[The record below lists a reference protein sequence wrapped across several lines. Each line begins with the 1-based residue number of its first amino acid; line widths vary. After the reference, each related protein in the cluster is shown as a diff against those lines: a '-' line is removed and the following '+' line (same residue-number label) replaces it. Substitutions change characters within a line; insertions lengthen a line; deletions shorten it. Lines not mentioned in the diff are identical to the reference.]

1 MLAIIER
8 YNKSKESTH
17 FTKLKAS
24 GRFAV
29 YAFCI
34 YLATTFTIGC
44 LGLIM
49 GSFLLTLPLAMLIS
63 NPIAWILMGI
73 VFAATYKMVIEPLF
87 YLVKGYVD
95 EKGTVKE
102 EKSPKE
108 QKLTRSKSLDS
119 GLDTIS
125 RQTNDSDKRVR
136 RNSYS
141 PSTDSG
147 IAPGSEPASSNNSRR
162 NSNASGDSGLG
173 GKEFHGDLQ
182 TLMHQTNLKKYDYL
196 LRQHDIAHIARVK
209 YGYSE
214 SSTNNVFFSIPGD
227 VNSLNERLKEYK
239 NEVKRENSK
248 KTFTAVVNIGNY
260 HWVTLVGTYE
270 STNKQFRAYYC
281 DSFGTQLPNKIDGT
295 IKDNISLANEITAEC
310 VEPLDNEIGDLIRE
324 KENNPDN
331 VILKEKKDDVQET
344 LNCARKHKNK
354 LVSKQIDGNYIVS
367 ILQET
372 LEIGNDD
379 NIRSSPTKQQKDGC
393 NCGVFALENAH
404 RITQMFNED
413 KSFDEI
419 DRELS
424 KYKPSSEQLQ
434 KKRREFTK
442 ALMEDE
448 EWKEAIAE
456 GGILHDALQQ
466 LSLEDSKKEE
476 TQPATSSF
484 VQDVIIT
491 AYNSVKNAFF
501 SN

>member
-1 MLAIIER
+1 MLGIREK
-8 YNKSKESTH
+8 YNTFKESTH

-34 YLATTFTIGC
+34 YLATTFIIGC

-63 NPIAWILMGI
+63 NPIVWILMGI
-73 VFAATYKMVIEPLF
+73 VLTATYKMVIEPLF
-87 YLVKGYVD
+87 YLVKDYVD

-108 QKLTRSKSLDS
+108 QKFTRSKSLDS

-147 IAPGSEPASSNNSRR
+147 IVPGSEPASSKNSRR

-173 GKEFHGDLQ
+173 GKEFHEDLQ
-182 TLMHQTNLKKYDYL
+182 TLMHQTNRENYYYL
-196 LRQHDIAHIARVK
+196 LQEHDISHIARAV
-209 YGYSE
+209 YNYSE
-214 SSTNNVFFSIPGD
+214 NSSGNVLFCIPGD
-227 VNSLNERLKEYK
+227 VSTLNSKLKEYK
-239 NEVKRENSK
+239 IEQGNTK
-248 KTFTAVVNIGNY
+248 KIFASIINLGGN
-260 HWVTLVGTYE
+260 HWVTLIVTCNG
-270 STNKQFRAYYC
+270 NRQFRAYYC
-281 DSFGTQLPNKIDGT
+281 DSFGNKLPNEVEGKV
-295 IKDNISLANEITAEC
+295 KDDISLANEIAEKC
-310 VEPLDNEIGDLIRE
+310 LVPLSNEVGSLIRE
-324 KENNPDN
+324 RENNPDN
-331 VILKEKKDDVQET
+331 ASLKEKKDDVEKT
-344 LNCARKHKNK
+344 LGHAREDRNK
-354 LVSKQIDGNYIVS
+354 LVSKPIDTSYIVG

-372 LEIGNDD
+372 LEIGNDS
-379 NIRSSPTKQQKDGC
+379 IKSSAVDQQKDGC

-404 RITQMFNED
+404 RITEMLNED

-424 KYKPSSEQLQ
+424 KYKPKPEELQ
-434 KKRREFTK
+434 EKRREFAK

-448 EWKEAIAE
+448 EWKESIAE

-476 TQPATSSF
+476 TQPATSSSL
-484 VQDVIIT
+484 QDAIIM
-491 AYNSVKNAFF
+491 AYNSVKNTFF

>member
-17 FTKLKAS
+17 FTKLKAG

-49 GSFLLTLPLAMLIS
+49 ESFLLTLPLAMLIS
-63 NPIAWILMGI
+63 KPIAWILMGI
-73 VFAATYKMVIEPLF
+73 VLAATYKMVIEPLF
-87 YLVKGYVD
+87 YLVKGYVH

-108 QKLTRSKSLDS
+108 QKFTGSKSLDS
-119 GLDTIS
+119 RLDAIS
-125 RQTNDSDKRVR
+125 RQTNDSDKMVS
-136 RNSYS
+136 RNSYY

-147 IAPGSEPASSNNSRR
+147 IAPESEPSSSNNGRR

-196 LRQHDIAHIARVK
+196 LQQHDIAHIARVK

-248 KTFTAVVNIGNY
+248 KTFTAVVNIGND

-295 IKDNISLANEITAEC
+295 IKDNVSLANEITAEC
-310 VEPLDNEIGDLIRE
+310 LEPLDNEIRDLIRE

-331 VILKEKKDDVQET
+331 VILKKKKDDVQET
-344 LNCARKHKNK
+344 LSCARKHKNK
-354 LVSKQIDGNYIVS
+354 LISKQIDVNYIVS

-424 KYKPSSEQLQ
+424 KYKPSPEQLQ
-434 KKRREFTK
+434 EKRREFTK

-466 LSLEDSKKEE
+466 LDLEDSKKEE

-484 VQDVIIT
+484 VQNVIIT

>member
-1 MLAIIER
+1 MLGIREK
-8 YNKSKESTH
+8 YNTFKESTH

-63 NPIAWILMGI
+63 NPIVWILMGI
-73 VFAATYKMVIEPLF
+73 VLTATYKMVIEPLF
-87 YLVKGYVD
+87 YLVKDYVD

-108 QKLTRSKSLDS
+108 QKFTRSKSLDS

-173 GKEFHGDLQ
+173 GKEFHEDLQ
-182 TLMHQTNLKKYDYL
+182 TLMHQTNRENYYYWL
-196 LRQHDIAHIARVK
+196 QEHDISHIARAV
-209 YGYSE
+209 YNYSE
-214 SSTNNVFFSIPGD
+214 NSSGNVLFCIPGD
-227 VNSLNERLKEYK
+227 VSTLNSKLKEYK
-239 NEVKRENSK
+239 IEQGNTK
-248 KTFTAVVNIGNY
+248 KIFASIINLGGN
-260 HWVTLVGTYE
+260 HWVTLIVTCNG
-270 STNKQFRAYYC
+270 NRQFRAYYC
-281 DSFGTQLPNKIDGT
+281 DSFGNLLPNEIEGKV
-295 IKDNISLANEITAEC
+295 KDDISLANEIAEKC
-310 VEPLDNEIGDLIRE
+310 LVPLSNEVGSLIRE
-324 KENNPDN
+324 RENNPDN
-331 VILKEKKDDVQET
+331 ASLKEKKDDVEKT
-344 LNCARKHKNK
+344 LGHAREDRNK
-354 LVSKQIDGNYIVS
+354 LVSKPIDTSYIVG

-372 LEIGNDD
+372 LEIGNDS
-379 NIRSSPTKQQKDGC
+379 IKSSAVDQQKDGC

-404 RITQMFNED
+404 RITEMLNED

-424 KYKPSSEQLQ
+424 KYKPKPEELQ
-434 KKRREFTK
+434 EKRREFAK

-448 EWKEAIAE
+448 EWKESIAE
-456 GGILHDALQQ
+456 GGILHDTIQQ

-476 TQPATSSF
+476 TQPATSSSL
-484 VQDVIIT
+484 QDAIIM
-491 AYNSVKNAFF
+491 AYNSVKNTFF

>member
-73 VFAATYKMVIEPLF
+73 VLAATYKMVIEPLF

-108 QKLTRSKSLDS
+108 QKFTRSKSLDS

-147 IAPGSEPASSNNSRR
+147 IVPGSEPASSNNSRR

-173 GKEFHGDLQ
+173 GKEFHENLQ
-182 TLMHQTNLKKYDYL
+182 TLMHQTNRENYYYWL
-196 LRQHDIAHIARVK
+196 QEHDISHIARAV
-209 YGYSE
+209 YNYSE
-214 SSTNNVFFSIPGD
+214 NSSGNVVFCIPGD
-227 VNSLNERLKEYK
+227 VSTLNSKLKEYK
-239 NEVKRENSK
+239 IEQGNTK
-248 KTFTAVVNIGNY
+248 KIFASIINLGGN
-260 HWVTLVGTYE
+260 HWVTLIVTCNG
-270 STNKQFRAYYC
+270 NRQFRAYYC
-281 DSFGTQLPNKIDGT
+281 DSFGNKLPNEVEGKV
-295 IKDNISLANEITAEC
+295 KDDISLANEIAEKC
-310 VEPLDNEIGDLIRE
+310 LVPLNNEVGSLIR
-324 KENNPDN
+324 KRENNPDN
-331 VILKEKKDDVQET
+331 ASLKEKKDDVEKT
-344 LNCARKHKNK
+344 LGHAREYRNK
-354 LVSKQIDGNYIVS
+354 LVSKPIDTSYIVG

-372 LEIGNDD
+372 LEIGNDS
-379 NIRSSPTKQQKDGC
+379 IKSSAVDQQKDGC

-404 RITQMFNED
+404 RITEMLNED

-424 KYKPSSEQLQ
+424 KYKPRPGQLHE
-434 KKRREFTK
+434 KRKEFAK

-448 EWKEAIAE
+448 EWKESIAE
-456 GGILHDALQQ
+456 GGILHDTIQQ
-466 LSLEDSKKEE
+466 LISEDSKKEE
-476 TQPATSSF
+476 AQSTISS
-484 VQDVIIT
+484 IIQNVT
-491 AYNSVKNAFF
+491 TTCARRLGL

>member
-1 MLAIIER
+1 MER

-17 FTKLKAS
+17 FAKLKAS

-34 YLATTFTIGC
+34 YLATTFTIGY

-49 GSFLLTLPLAMLIS
+49 ESFLLTLPLAMFIS

-73 VFAATYKMVIEPLF
+73 VLAATYKMVIEPLF
-87 YLVKGYVD
+87 YLVKGCVD
-95 EKGTVKE
+95 EKGTIKE

-108 QKLTRSKSLDS
+108 QKFTVSKSLDS

-125 RQTNDSDKRVR
+125 RQTNDSDKRVSI
-136 RNSYS
+136 NSYS
-141 PSTDSG
+141 SSTDSD
-147 IAPGSEPASSNNSRR
+147 IAPESEPDSSNNSRR
-162 NSNASGDSGLG
+162 NSNSSGDSGLG

-182 TLMHQTNLKKYDYL
+182 TLMHQTNLKKYNYL

-209 YGYSE
+209 YQYSE
-214 SSTNNVFFSIPGD
+214 SSKDNVFFFIPGD
-227 VNSLNERLKEYK
+227 VNSLNEKLKEYK
-239 NEVKRENSK
+239 NEVKGKNSK
-248 KTFTAVVNIGNY
+248 KIFTAVINIGNY
-260 HWVTLVGTYE
+260 HWVTLVGRYE
-270 STNKQFRAYYC
+270 SKNKQFIAYYC
-281 DSFGTQLPNKIDGT
+281 DSFGTQLPNKIDGK
-295 IKDNISLANEITAEC
+295 IKGDISLANEITTEC
-310 VEPLDNEIGDLIRE
+310 MEPLDNELVGLIRE

-344 LNCARKHKNK
+344 LNCAREHKNK
-354 LVSKQIDGNYIVS
+354 LVSKQIDENYIVG

-379 NIRSSPTKQQKDGC
+379 NIRSSPTRQQEDGY

-404 RITQMFNED
+404 TITKMFKED
-413 KSFDEI
+413 ESFDEI

-424 KYKPSSEQLQ
+424 KYKPIPKQLR
-434 KKRREFTK
+434 KKRIDFTEV
-442 ALMEDE
+442 LMKDE
-448 EWKEAIAE
+448 EWKKAIAE

-466 LSLEDSKKEE
+466 INLEDSEKEK

-484 VQDVIIT
+484 VQDIMIT
-491 AYNSVKNAFF
+491 SYNHVKNAFF

>member
-1 MLAIIER
+1 MLGIREK
-8 YNKSKESTH
+8 YNTFKESTH

-63 NPIAWILMGI
+63 NPIVWILMGI
-73 VFAATYKMVIEPLF
+73 VLTATYKMVIEPLF
-87 YLVKGYVD
+87 YLVKDYVD

-108 QKLTRSKSLDS
+108 QKFTRSKSLDS

-147 IAPGSEPASSNNSRR
+147 IVPGSEPASSKNSRR

-173 GKEFHGDLQ
+173 GKEFHEDLQ
-182 TLMHQTNLKKYDYL
+182 TLMHQTNRENYYYWL
-196 LRQHDIAHIARVK
+196 QEHDISHIARAV
-209 YGYSE
+209 YNYSE
-214 SSTNNVFFSIPGD
+214 NSSGNVLFCIPGD
-227 VNSLNERLKEYK
+227 VSTLNSKLKEYK
-239 NEVKRENSK
+239 IEQGNTK
-248 KTFTAVVNIGNY
+248 KIFASIINLGGN
-260 HWVTLVGTYE
+260 HWVTLIVTCNG
-270 STNKQFRAYYC
+270 NRQFRAYYC
-281 DSFGTQLPNKIDGT
+281 DSFGNKLPNEVEGKV
-295 IKDNISLANEITAEC
+295 KDDISLANEIAEKC
-310 VEPLDNEIGDLIRE
+310 LVPLSNEVGSLIRE
-324 KENNPDN
+324 RENNPDN
-331 VILKEKKDDVQET
+331 ASLKEKKDDVEKT
-344 LNCARKHKNK
+344 LGHAREDRNK
-354 LVSKQIDGNYIVS
+354 LVSKPIDTSYIVG

-372 LEIGNDD
+372 LEIGNDS
-379 NIRSSPTKQQKDGC
+379 IKSSAVDQQKDGC

-404 RITQMFNED
+404 RITEMLNED

-424 KYKPSSEQLQ
+424 KYKPKPEELQ
-434 KKRREFTK
+434 EKRREFAK

-448 EWKEAIAE
+448 EWKESIAE

-476 TQPATSSF
+476 TQPATSSSL
-484 VQDVIIT
+484 QDAIIMP
-491 AYNSVKNAFF
+491 YNSVKNTFF

>member
-1 MLAIIER
+1 M
-8 YNKSKESTH
+8 
-17 FTKLKAS
+17 
-24 GRFAV
+24 
-29 YAFCI
+29 
-34 YLATTFTIGC
+34 
-44 LGLIM
+44 GLII

-63 NPIAWILMGI
+63 NPIVWILMGI
-73 VFAATYKMVIEPLF
+73 VLTATYKMVIEPLF
-87 YLVKGYVD
+87 YLVKDYVD

-108 QKLTRSKSLDS
+108 QKFTRSKSLDS

-173 GKEFHGDLQ
+173 GKELHEDLQ

-196 LRQHDIAHIARVK
+196 LRQHDIAHIARVEC
-209 YGYSE
+209 GYSE
-214 SSTNNVFFSIPGD
+214 ASTNDVFFSIPSD

-239 NEVKRENSK
+239 SEVEQENLK

-260 HWVTLVGTYE
+260 HWVTLVVTYE
-270 STNKQFRAYYC
+270 PTNKQFRAYYC
-281 DSFGTQLPNKIDGT
+281 DSFGTQLPSKIDGAV
-295 IKDNISLANEITAEC
+295 KDNIILANEITAKC
-310 VEPLDNEIGDLIRE
+310 VEPLGNEIGDLIRE

-331 VILKEKKDDVQET
+331 ISLKEKKDDVQET
-344 LNCARKHKNK
+344 LNCARKDKNK
-354 LVSKQIDGNYIVS
+354 LVSKQINGDYIVS
-367 ILQET
+367 IMQET

-379 NIRSSPTKQQKDGC
+379 NIRSSPTKQQEDSC
-393 NCGVFALENAH
+393 NCGIFALENAH

-424 KYKPSSEQLQ
+424 QYKPKPEQLQ
-434 KKRREFTK
+434 KKRREFTE
-442 ALMEDE
+442 ALMKDE

-456 GGILHDALQQ
+456 GGILYDELQQ
-466 LSLEDSKKEE
+466 LILEGSKKEE
-476 TQPATSSF
+476 TQSTISSSL
-484 VQDVIIT
+484 QDAIIM
-491 AYNSVKNAFF
+491 AYNSVKNTFF